1 MRKLNVSVLIVASA
15 AFAATLS
22 QAAVAQDGPRRAPFE
37 RLCAEKGG
45 PSHHPE
51 MADRLSDYL
60 DLTDAQ
66 KAAFKEFHEARKKSL
81 EDSKAALCANK
92 PDLTSFEGRL
102 AFSQSFVE
110 MRLAALKAEN
120 PKLIA
125 FYNSLDA
132 RQKEKFDR
140 FREERHG
147 HQ

>member
-1 MRKLNVSVLIVASA
+1 MRKLSFLVLIVAST
-15 AFAATLS
+15 AFAATLGP
-22 QAAVAQDGPRRAPFE
+22 AAVAQDGPRRAPFE
-37 RLCAEKGG
+37 RLCAERDG

-51 MADRLSDYL
+51 MADRISEYL

-66 KAAFKEFHEARKKSL
+66 KAAFKEFHEARRKSL

-92 PDLTSFEGRL
+92 PDLSSFEGRL
-102 AFSQSFVE
+102 AFGQAFVE

-132 RQKEKFDR
+132 KQKEKFDR
-140 FREERHG
+140 FREHHG
-147 HQ
+147 HE